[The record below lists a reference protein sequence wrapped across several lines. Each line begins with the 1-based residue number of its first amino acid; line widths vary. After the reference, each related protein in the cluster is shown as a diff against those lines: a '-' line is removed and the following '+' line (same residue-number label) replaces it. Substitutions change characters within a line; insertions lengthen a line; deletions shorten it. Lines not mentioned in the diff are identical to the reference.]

1 MFENIMGWLLILA
14 LPVVAVF
21 AVVKLNTARKQK
33 RAREQARREET
44 LAILKREREASRMR
58 TGMYAAKNTP
68 PRARSSAQPVASTT
82 TTDNSIDWVTPAL
95 IMATMNSNSGAVS
108 ARADE
113 STNSVTFTEEKVS
126 PPNSSWSSYNDS
138 SSSSSWSSSSS
149 DSSSSSS
156 WD

>member
-1 MFENIMGWLLILA
+1 MFEDIMGWLLIFV

-21 AVVKLNTARKQK
+21 TIVKLNTARKQK

-44 LAILKREREASRMR
+44 LAILKQEREASRMR

-68 PRARSSAQPVASTT
+68 PRARSTSQPVASTT
-82 TTDNSIDWVTPAL
+82 TDSSIDWVTPAL

-113 STNSVTFTEEKVS
+113 SANSVTFTEEKVS
-126 PPNSSWSSYNDS
+126 QPNSSWSSYNDS
-138 SSSSSWSSSSS
+138 SSSS
-149 DSSSSSS
+149 DSGSSSS